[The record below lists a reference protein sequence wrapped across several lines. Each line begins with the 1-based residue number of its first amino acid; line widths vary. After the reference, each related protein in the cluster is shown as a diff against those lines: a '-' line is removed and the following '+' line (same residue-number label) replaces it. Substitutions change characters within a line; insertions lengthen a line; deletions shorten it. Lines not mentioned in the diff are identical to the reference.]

1 MPDTVDFSSIPEVA
15 IEELHQQAETCLA
28 GTIQLALAAD
38 ARATTLVGILGGGAV
53 ALLAGAASIIA
64 SDNYDKF
71 HAVLWSALVVAVA
84 WFVGT
89 VSCAWSG
96 RPTEFYVGGY
106 EPRLLAQSATDRVWM
121 LRYATED
128 LQKRIDANRKVLHR
142 NATFL
147 RCGLLSALLGVV
159 AGVGLFFIA

>member
-1 MPDTVDFSSIPEVA
+1 MSEPVDLSSIPETT
-15 IEELHQQAETCLA
+15 IEEMHRQAEACLA

-38 ARATTLVGILGGGAV
+38 ARATTLTGILGGGAV
-53 ALLAGAASIIA
+53 ALLAAGASIVA
-64 SDNYDKF
+64 SGSYDKF

-84 WFVGT
+84 WFFGAM
-89 VSCAWSG
+89 SCAWSG
-96 RPTEFYVGGY
+96 RPTEFYIGGY
-106 EPRLLAQSATDRVWM
+106 EPRRLAKSATDRVWV

-128 LQKRIDANRKVLHR
+128 LQKRIDANRKTLDH
-142 NATFL
+142 NAKYL

>member
-1 MPDTVDFSSIPEVA
+1 MPEFIDFSSIPDST
-15 IEELHQQAETCLA
+15 IEELHRQAETCLA
-28 GTIQLALAAD
+28 GTVQVALAAD
-38 ARATTLVGILGGGAV
+38 ARATTLTGILGGGAV
-53 ALLAGAASIIA
+53 ALLAGVASIIA

-71 HAVLWSALVVAVA
+71 HAVLWSALVVAIA
-84 WFVGT
+84 WFVGAM
-89 VSCAWSG
+89 SCAWSA

-128 LQKRIDANRKVLHR
+128 LQKRIGANRDTLDQ

-147 RCGLLSALLGVV
+147 RRGLLSALLGVV
-159 AGVGLFFIA
+159 VGVGLFFIA